1 MEDRIDRLTGLLH
14 RFGLSA
20 NVLHGGVLRGALELE
35 RRNGFSHLHVLRH
48 GAVELTDDDG
58 TVHRL
63 SAPSAVFFP
72 RAVWHRIVA
81 AEEGT
86 EVLCAAVDFGSGD
99 ENPLLGSL
107 PPRMC
112 VPAIGLSALDATL
125 GVFFLEASA
134 RRCGHSTVLDRL
146 TEVLFVQL
154 MRYAIEHRLVEG
166 GVVAGLADV
175 RLARALTAMH
185 EDPARSWSLAQLAAT
200 AGMSRS
206 RFAARFTEVVGVPAM
221 AYLTRWRIGVAQGL
235 LRRGRPSKVV
245 AQEVGYGR
253 SSTFGRAF
261 AHVVGTTPTSWLRFM
276 DRQQASRPSSATH
289 QEPPTAPRTCLSHS
303 GQ

>member
-14 RFGLSA
+14 RFGLHA
-20 NVLHGGVLRGALELE
+20 RVLHGGVLRGALQLE
-35 RRNGFSHLHVLRH
+35 RRAGLGHLHVLRH
-48 GAVELTDDDG
+48 GAVELTDGDG
-58 TVHRL
+58 QVHRL
-63 SAPSAVFFP
+63 IEPSAVFFP
-72 RAVWHRIVA
+72 RAVSHRIVA
-81 AEEGT
+81 GEDGA
-86 EVLCAAVDFGSGD
+86 EVLSAAIDFGSGD

-107 PPRMC
+107 PPMMC
-112 VPAIGLSALDATL
+112 VPLTELSALDATL
-125 GVFFLEASA
+125 GVLFAEASA

-154 MRYAIEHRLVEG
+154 MRYAIERRLVEG

-185 EDPARSWSLAQLAAT
+185 DDPARNWSLASLAAT

-206 RFAARFTEVVGVPAM
+206 RFAARFAEVVGVPAM
-221 AYLTRWRIGVAQGL
+221 EYLTRWRIGVAQGL
-235 LRRGRPSKVV
+235 LRRGRASKVV

-261 AHVVGTTPTSWLRFM
+261 AHVVGATPTAWLRSM
-276 DRQQASRPSSATH
+276 D
-289 QEPPTAPRTCLSHS
+289 E
-303 GQ
+303 